1 MTAANLILWP
11 LGTALRV
18 LILIYRYLVSPVIG
32 PRCRFTPTCSE
43 YADEAIA
50 RHGALRGLNLAL
62 RRIVR
67 CHPWGGL
74 GYDPVPPA
82 AQTDSCHR

>member
-1 MTAANLILWP
+1 M
-11 LGTALRV
+11 RV
-18 LILIYRYLVSPVIG
+18 PIWIYRYLVSPVIG
-32 PRCRFTPTCSE
+32 PHCRYTPTCSQ

-50 RHGALRGLNLAL
+50 VHGAARGGAL
-62 RRIVR
+62 TIRRILR

-82 AQTDSCHR
+82 AAQPHHGHR